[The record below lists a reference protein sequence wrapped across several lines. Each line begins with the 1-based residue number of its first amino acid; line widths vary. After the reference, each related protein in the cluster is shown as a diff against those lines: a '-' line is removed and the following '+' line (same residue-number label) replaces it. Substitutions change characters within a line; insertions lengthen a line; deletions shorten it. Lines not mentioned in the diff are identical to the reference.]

1 MILTVAEKLRRLKP
15 LMNESECNNL
25 WSLYQIEDNP
35 RGKKEIESW
44 IDMLFLQKTES
55 RFEHEVILPP
65 PAEDEANG
73 DIEIGKITYCKKTMY
88 PFSLRKDELLR
99 HVGLFGQTG
108 SGKTTA
114 CMNLL
119 KQFMKQKIPF
129 LIFDWKRNYR
139 DLLTDDEIEKNNI
152 EIYTVGRNL
161 SPFSFNP
168 KIAPPN
174 TDFYTWQKKLVE
186 IIEKAYLLGP
196 GASDVFMDAMGFSN
210 FAEMKRYVDK
220 QNRRGRE
227 MLWLASAK
235 RTLNSLNFPGL
246 SEVVNGE
253 TQIPIPELLNK
264 NVILEL
270 DALSDTDKTFLIG
283 SLLLYIYFYRM
294 NQPEREIL
302 KHIIVIEEAHHLLL
316 KTSREEDITDVIMR
330 EIRELGEGI
339 VILDQHP
346 HKISVS
352 ALGSC
357 FTKIGFG
364 TTLSQDIMALAKSM
378 SVMHGEEFFF
388 GILKIGEVIV
398 KSGRVSFPF
407 SVSVPK
413 INIKKG
419 IISDDFIKTHMMQFS
434 VYSRINPDYSAECEE
449 LKIVPE
455 TVTLSPPELI
465 MLENI
470 AQDPFIGV
478 KDRYK
483 KLGLSPREGTAII
496 EELVKKRVII
506 AVTVDRTKLF
516 DITLQANE
524 LLLNHGIKIKQGVRG
539 GVLHNYWVEKIGKKF
554 AGNSK
559 VNFEKDNIDL
569 VIESDDKKIAVEVET
584 GKSDLKKNL
593 ESLEKYHAEKKF
605 MIATNPETL
614 ARIRTLIT
622 GPGVQTYLAKDF
634 IEKIIPII
642 LTEK

>member
-15 LMNESECNNL
+15 LMTEAECNNL
-25 WSLYQIEDNP
+25 WTLYQIEDNP

-44 IDMLFLQKTES
+44 IDMLFLQKTGA

-65 PAEDEANG
+65 PAQDEAKG
-73 DIEIGKITYCKKTMY
+73 DIEIGKITYCKKSLF
-88 PFSLRKDELLR
+88 PFGIRKDELLR

-114 CMNLL
+114 CMNIL

-139 DLLTDDEIEKNNI
+139 DLLTDEEIEKNDI
-152 EIYTVGRNL
+152 RIYTVGRNT
-161 SPFSFNP
+161 SQFMFNP
-168 KIAPPN
+168 KIPPPN
-174 TDFYTWQKKLVE
+174 TDFHTWQKKLVE

-210 FAEMKRYVDK
+210 FAEMKRYIDK

-246 SEVVNGE
+246 SEVVNSE
-253 TQIPIPELLNK
+253 THFQIEDLLTK

-294 NQPEREIL
+294 NEPEREIL
-302 KHIIVIEEAHHLLL
+302 KHMIVIEEAHHLLL
-316 KTSREEDITDVIMR
+316 KTGREEDITDVIMR

-352 ALGSC
+352 ALGNC

-378 SVMHGEEFFF
+378 SVMRGDEFFF
-388 GILKIGEVIV
+388 GILKVGEAIV

-419 IISDDFIKTHMMQFS
+419 IITDDFVKSHMMQFS
-434 VYSRINPDYSAECEE
+434 DYSEINQDYSDKCED
-449 LKIVPE
+449 ISSVPE

-470 AQDPFIGV
+470 ANDPFIGV
-478 KDRYK
+478 KERYK
-483 KLGLSPREGTAII
+483 KLGLSPREGTALID
-496 EELVKKRVII
+496 ELVKKRVIT
-506 AVTVDRTKLF
+506 ALTVDRTKLF
-516 DITLQANE
+516 DITMQVIE
-524 LLLNHGIKIKQGVRG
+524 LLQNHGIKIKPGVRG
-539 GVLHNYWVEKIGKKF
+539 GVLHNYWVEKIGKKY
-554 AGNSK
+554 AGSFR
-559 VNFEKDNIDL
+559 VHFEKDNIDL
-569 VIESDDKKIAVEVET
+569 VIQSDDKIIAIEVET
-584 GKSDLKKNL
+584 GKIRSQ
-593 ESLEKYHAEKKF
+593 EKS
-605 MIATNPETL
+605 
-614 ARIRTLIT
+614 
-622 GPGVQTYLAKDF
+622 
-634 IEKIIPII
+634 
-642 LTEK
+642 